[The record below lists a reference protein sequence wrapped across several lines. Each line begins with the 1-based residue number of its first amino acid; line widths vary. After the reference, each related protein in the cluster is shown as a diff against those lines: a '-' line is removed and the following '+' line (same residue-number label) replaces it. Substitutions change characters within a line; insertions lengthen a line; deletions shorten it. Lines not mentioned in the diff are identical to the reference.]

1 MSVYKA
7 GHVGGINVSGV
18 TAQGQWF
25 IVSEDLLCKYR
36 VKYPPTIMQNP
47 KVLGIDMFTGFTV
60 FFIEIFLNR

>member
-25 IVSEDLLCKYR
+25 IVSEDLLCKYW
-36 VKYPPTIMQNP
+36 VKYPPTTYYAKP
-47 KVLGIDMFTGFTV
+47 EGL
-60 FFIEIFLNR
+60 RH